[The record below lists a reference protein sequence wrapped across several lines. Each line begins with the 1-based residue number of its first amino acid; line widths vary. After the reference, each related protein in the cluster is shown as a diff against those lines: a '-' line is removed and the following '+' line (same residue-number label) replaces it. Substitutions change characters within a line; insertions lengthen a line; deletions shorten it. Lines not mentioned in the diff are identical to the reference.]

1 MKTPIA
7 LTLEFPNIRQKLNYI
22 NEIIDKNPSYVDI
35 DRSKIMNQLPQNNY
49 RQEFERAI
57 GILSKITSRSSE
69 EIKPHLEALIAS
81 LNQTKEDD
89 LAASSFYATSTHE
102 QWSAEFHKWL
112 DSHKKKDIPVLS
124 EEAMSRESMYPDR
137 W

>member
-1 MKTPIA
+1 M
-7 LTLEFPNIRQKLNYI
+7 
-22 NEIIDKNPSYVDI
+22 DKNSNNSDI
-35 DRSKIMNQLPQNNY
+35 DGSDTMNQISQDIPTPNS
-49 RQEFERAI
+49 QELEKAI
-57 GILSKITSRSSE
+57 SALSKITSLSPE

-112 DSHKKKDIPVLS
+112 DSHKRKDIPVLS